1 MKFQV
6 QVSDADSVNTAS
18 SRVVR
23 EIGLRDTDP
32 STRDTTNIGETPI
45 STSRDAMIRN
55 QSKKEAGEG
64 GGSIGAPLGLQRIAL
79 VKRYSRQSPSILAA
93 REFEAK

>member
-1 MKFQV
+1 MKFQI

-45 STSRDAMIRN
+45 SISRDAIIRHELR
-55 QSKKEAGEG
+55 EAEGEG
-64 GGSIGAPLGLQRIAL
+64 GGSIRAPLALHRIGF
-79 VKRYSRQSPSILAA
+79 V
-93 REFEAK
+93 